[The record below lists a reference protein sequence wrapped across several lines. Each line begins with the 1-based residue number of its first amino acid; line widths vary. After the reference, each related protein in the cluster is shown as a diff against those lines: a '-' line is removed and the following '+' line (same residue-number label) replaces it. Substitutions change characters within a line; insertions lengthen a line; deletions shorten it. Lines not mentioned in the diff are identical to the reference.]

1 MAHPDDLEL
10 DETAT
15 RLLTPD
21 EAEAAAA
28 ADAASPDDPWPTRRR
43 RQRRRAAWWQVRSP
57 RSIVL
62 VVALSKFCIVCSGMM
77 LLVPLF
83 RLVEDAIC
91 HGVLADTSPDV
102 LDERRCKDD
111 GVQARLATFLGWSGL
126 VGSLVTLVTAFP
138 FGAMSDR
145 FGRKPTALLA
155 YLGLFASFFFTPVL
169 LGPPLRQRVRD
180 NPYLLLWG
188 NLFQAAGGGIPV
200 LLQTLYAVVADVS
213 TEEEK
218 CAPPPR
224 PQSHGLGRDEKSS
237 FADSSCPCR
246 AANFLYIS
254 LGSATGGLLGPLLA
268 GVLMTRFGP
277 WVPIWIVISISPLL
291 ISVLL
296 LLPETLKVKTGS
308 AAAATPASDF
318 RAHMARGLDDLRAS
332 LRILRNRNVALV
344 LVTFLT
350 QNARM
355 TAYASTLV
363 QYVSKHYGWTLGQTS
378 VLLSPV
384 GVLAL
389 VVLGGLP
396 RLAARLVAR
405 GRRTVFATDL
415 LLTRA
420 STALLVAGALV
431 QGLAPNVA
439 VFVLGL
445 AVSTLSS
452 ADSPLARATVS
463 HHVDAAF
470 TSRLYALI
478 GVAEVLGSF
487 VGAPVLAYF
496 FNVGLLRKGLYTGL
510 PYFYVALLSSLA
522 LLALM
527 FVRSPPRK
535 PVSGE
540 ATPVS
545 GEEVPGEG
553 AIRL

>member
-28 ADAASPDDPWPTRRR
+28 DAASPDDPWPTRRR
-43 RQRRRAAWWQVRSP
+43 RQRRPAAWWQVRSP

-91 HGVLADTSPDV
+91 HGVLAHTSPDV

-218 CAPPPR
+218 
-224 PQSHGLGRDEKSS
+224 
-237 FADSSCPCR
+237 

-396 RLAARLVAR
+396 RLASRLVAR